1 MCLRYCFCCGFL
13 YAPVRREF
21 YVFVCILRCDS
32 CALSV
37 FFGLFILCALCM
49 HPCVL
54 FISVRCVLALSL
66 FVCLLCALHS
76 LLRSALCALYS
87 PLHFSLR
94 SALCTLNSALHSA
107 PSTPPWILRS
117 IYPACYLFWSA
128 VCFTVMHLR
137 IFYDVFVHSLYRV
150 CAFSVLCLCIC
161 RAVSMLFCAVSM
173 YFL

>member
-1 MCLRYCFCCGFL
+1 MCS
-13 YAPVRREF
+13 
-21 YVFVCILRCDS
+21 VCL
-32 CALSV
+32 LWV
-37 FFGLFILCALCM
+37 V
-49 HPCVL
+49 H
-54 FISVRCVLALSL
+54 SVRSVHASVRAIYLGAMCACSISFRVLALRSPL
-66 FVCLLCALHS
+66 FTP
-76 LLRSALCALYS
+76 LCALYS
-87 PLHFSLR
+87 TLHFSLR

-128 VCFTVMHLR
+128 VCFTVMHLL
-137 IFYDVFVHSLYRV
+137 IFYDVFVHPLYRV